1 MLFKK
6 RLAIFFVAILM
17 LYQIWYAEDFGTIPM
32 LLQVLAIFIVAITVW
47 INGGKI
53 LISKKII
60 AWFLFG
66 LFSLVS
72 GFVIVTNKEVLL
84 SSIITYLSFLVLCL
98 AIYNLCVSFGSTKW
112 LTDIVLI
119 ANMVCALSVILFGEA
134 YNNGIQ
140 VKTMGP
146 LNNPNYLGISMLYGI
161 FACLVRMDPKNWKET
176 VFHYLIIGIFTYV
189 IILSGSRSSLIG
201 IVILLLTYM
210 LLGIDVNHIRT
221 RFNVRHIIYFITL
234 VIAGC
239 FIISYIVTDFIN
251 TAAFER
257 LLLLTRE
264 GGTSG
269 RTNLYDIA
277 LELFISSPFIGIGYN
292 NFATVS
298 GMGYFSHSVYAETL
312 ACTGIIGCILW
323 FAPYFTCA
331 NELIKLRKS
340 GFEKNNRWIALFV
353 LIVFMG
359 LFGITYYVLQ
369 SMVMFTVLFS
379 QIDLEHKNICGNLK

>member
-119 ANMVCALSVILFGEA
+119 ANMACALSVILFGEA

-161 FACLVRMDPKNWKET
+161 FACLVRMDTKNWKET

-379 QIDLEHKNICGNLK
+379 QIDLEHKIHVVI